1 MSRSHYAANT
11 ATGRDPQ
18 AGPAWTEKNKQALRG
33 QKKTYADVA
42 KALELSEARVKRLF
56 ADKNLSL
63 ARLDRVCQLLDME
76 ISDLVQLMNQRKRQ
90 ITRLSR
96 EQEIEIAGD
105 RILLLVTVC
114 ALNRWTLKE
123 ILAHFKISEF
133 DAIRCLARLDRLK
146 IIDLL
151 PGNRMK
157 LLISPNFTWLENGPI
172 QTLFHAHLQEDFFA
186 SRFDRD
192 SERLIVI
199 NGMLSHRSNAARRRG
214 PATRTTSWCD
224 DGHGDQRL
232 ALRHVC
238 RPTPLSVTTNPHHNP
253 R

>member
-1 MSRSHYAANT
+1 M
-11 ATGRDPQ
+11 PQ
-18 AGPAWTEKNKQALRG
+18 TQQLVETLKQALRG

-63 ARLDRVCQLLDME
+63 ARLDRVCQLLGME
-76 ISDLVQLMNQRKRQ
+76 ISDLVQLMHQRTRQ
-90 ITRLSR
+90 ITQLSR
-96 EQEIEIAGD
+96 EQEDEIAGD

-114 ALNRWTLKE
+114 VLNRWKFEE
-123 ILAHFKISEF
+123 ILAHFRISEF

-151 PGNRMK
+151 PGNRVK

-172 QTLFHAHLQEDFFA
+172 QTLFHAHLQQDFFA
-186 SRFDRD
+186 SRFDRE

-199 NGMLSHRSNAARRRG
+199 NGMLSPRSNG
-214 PATRTTSWCD
+214 SM
-224 DGHGDQRL
+224 QKKMERL
-232 ALRHVC
+232 AREFDELNDEDASLPLEQRFGVTMVMAISDWRFGMFADLR
-238 RPTPLSVTTNPHHNP
+238 R
-253 R
+253 

>member
-1 MSRSHYAANT
+1 M
-11 ATGRDPQ
+11 PQ
-18 AGPAWTEKNKQALRG
+18 TQQLVETLKQALRG

-199 NGMLSHRSNAARRRG
+199 NGMLSHRSNAAMQKRME
-214 PATRTTSWCD
+214 
-224 DGHGDQRL
+224 RL
-232 ALRHVC
+232 AREFDELNDDDAGLTLEQRHGVTMVMAISDWRFGMFADLR
-238 RPTPLSVTTNPHHNP
+238 R
-253 R
+253 

>member
-1 MSRSHYAANT
+1 M
-11 ATGRDPQ
+11 PQ
-18 AGPAWTEKNKQALRG
+18 TQQLVETLKQALRG

-63 ARLDRVCQLLDME
+63 ARLDRVCQLLGME
-76 ISDLVQLMNQRKRQ
+76 ISDLVQLMHQRTRQ
-90 ITRLSR
+90 ITQLSR
-96 EQEIEIAGD
+96 EQEAEIAGD

-114 ALNRWTLKE
+114 VLNRWKFEE
-123 ILAHFKISEF
+123 ILAHFRISEF

-151 PGNRMK
+151 PGNRVK

-186 SRFDRD
+186 SRFDRE

-199 NGMLSHRSNAARRRG
+199 NGMLSPRSNG
-214 PATRTTSWCD
+214 SM
-224 DGHGDQRL
+224 QKKMERL
-232 ALRHVC
+232 AREFDELNDEDASLPLEQRFGVTMVMAISDWRFGMFADLR
-238 RPTPLSVTTNPHHNP
+238 R
-253 R
+253 